1 MSMTV
6 AVSYESGDEYE
17 LQYLMRV
24 AMSMRVAVSYE
35 SGDEYDS
42 CSIL

>member
-6 AVSYESGDEYE
+6 T
-17 LQYLMRV
+17 YLMRV
-24 AMSMRVAVSYE
+24 AMSMTVAVTYE

-42 CSIL
+42 CSIS